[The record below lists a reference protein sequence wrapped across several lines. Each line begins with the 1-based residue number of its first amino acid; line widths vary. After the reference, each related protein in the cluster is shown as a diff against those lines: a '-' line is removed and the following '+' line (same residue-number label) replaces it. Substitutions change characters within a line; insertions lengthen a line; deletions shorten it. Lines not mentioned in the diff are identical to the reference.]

1 MYFRYFGGSW
11 SFALMIVPKR
21 EKKIL
26 LSHYIPSFCSLL
38 QVAFIF
44 SVPSY
49 SPPWCEGLYF
59 PWVSVGFPKK
69 AIFPFVSTFSFPN
82 SVPWAVPR
90 ITYGQTRIRSI
101 VDCILLSLYLSMYL
115 ADCLLGRDY
124 WLIVDQNLLAVMWVC
139 FFARRA

>member
-1 MYFRYFGGSW
+1 MEIRKEAGECVYFRYFGGSW
-11 SFALMIVPKR
+11 NFALMIVPKR

-59 PWVSVGFPKK
+59 PWVSVGFPMKK
-69 AIFPFVSTFSFPN
+69 AIFPFVSTFFSKFCALSCAKNDLWPN
-82 SVPWAVPR
+82 
-90 ITYGQTRIRSI
+90 
-101 VDCILLSLYLSMYL
+101 
-115 ADCLLGRDY
+115 
-124 WLIVDQNLLAVMWVC
+124 
-139 FFARRA
+139 